1 MRKLAFLLITAISM
15 SGLAP
20 AKASDEPGL
29 GPTGLLQAKR
39 DGFDGSSF
47 EFAVVGSRGLNFLS
61 PAVKNVVQS
70 EACFSTEDEWR
81 EKCPNGTAM
90 QIGTAASENV
100 DNSYSHADSLI
111 YSLAGSSKMIAPMAS
126 AHAIRAIAL
135 EETFP
140 DVIRH
145 LLSKNV
151 SAVFFVDVWSPAKR
165 GMEVDCDAGFPEAA
179 KLAKQATDVGIALI
193 SDPGSSGDA
202 YGLSFPACLSAVLP
216 VGNLDY
222 SGQIA
227 ESNNVGPG
235 LAVSHARFESL
246 DPGLSDGKIQLTE
259 WDSVTKAMAVA
270 GGIYGALLSA
280 GYSADV
286 ALEALTQSTTHR
298 DDVIVKNIPVVHYD
312 DAKAWARAK
321 SGESVDFQISRVTQ
335 VGKNEIAAV
344 LKAAPAKLAT
354 SEIIAYEIYDLETS
368 KWVRSPIPES
378 GLRAIRIAP
387 RVDAG
392 WLRLVLR
399 QSSATQ
405 VTGPRAFFIE
415 DDFTPEYGVDR
426 GSAIQGMPLTGA
438 PSEEP
443 FVSSPLEKSSVDWP
457 EIDDPALEL
466 IELDY
471 ARDMQITGKGV
482 TVAIIDDGYQLDH
495 PYLADDRVVEGLC
508 LEVDESCPNG
518 TNKQFGS
525 SAVEPKYSEVLERR
539 EDHGTMVAGTIG
551 GYPTKDATGGIAPEV
566 NFIVAR
572 VDLNGSDENGD
583 FVDQA
588 LEWIYELSFKYAI
601 SSVNMSFG
609 YRRYQRDQVL
619 NGSACDDDSAF
630 QAAAQKL
637 RNRGIAPVV
646 ASGNDGLVE
655 GIFGPSCE
663 DAAIAVGAVDD
674 DGSIIN
680 YSNIS
685 EEIDMVAPAKA
696 KTSLGDRTFD
706 QGSGTSN
713 AAPIVS
719 GAFALAKQLRPDLS
733 VEEVLF
739 AMQKSGDLVDDVYV
753 KELPTINIR
762 KFLEYLTLGSSLD
775 QLRPTAQVQA
785 NGLKCEVE
793 FDSTSALRIDL
804 RYRLLESDSWLGVSD
819 ISSPFVLGD
828 LAPHSTYELEI
839 GGLYDDLTLWSSRQT
854 CQTAGGLP
862 PSQIA
867 FASAEAR
874 GSNWLIAYVPMAE
887 SDGPIDTLNF
897 LDKDGSEKK
906 AIPLGSNRY
915 YFYAIDNGDT
925 LNAAFSNEWGQPAF
939 SKISIPV
946 MTLAPFKASS
956 LLRGGFRGSNLSTAL
971 KAKLERDIGDFS
983 GVNSIVCTGYVLPT
997 TSSSARKTIESRAR
1011 KACEESKK
1019 FHEAAIVSVK
1029 IKVTRVTS
1037 FYGAVGV
1044 VVEGKS

>member
-1 MRKLAFLLITAISM
+1 MKRLAFLLITAMSM
-15 SGLAP
+15 AGLAP
-20 AKASDEPGL
+20 AKASDEIGL

-47 EFAVVGSRGLNFLS
+47 EFAVVGSSGLNFLS
-61 PAVKNVVQS
+61 PSVKNAVKS
-70 EACFSTEDEWR
+70 EACFSTEEEWR
-81 EKCPNGTAM
+81 EKCPNGKAR
-90 QIGTAASENV
+90 QVGTTSSENGS
-100 DNSYSHADSLI
+100 NSYSHADSLI
-111 YSLAGSSKMIAPMAS
+111 YSLAGSSKMIAPRAS

-145 LLSKNV
+145 LLSKNI

-165 GMEVDCDAGFPEAA
+165 GMEVNCDAGFPEAA
-179 KLAKQATDVGIALI
+179 KLAKQARDVGIALI
-193 SDPGSSGDA
+193 SDPGLSGDA
-202 YGLSFPACLSAVLP
+202 YGLSFPACLSAVIP
-216 VGNLDY
+216 VGNLDS

-235 LAVSHARFESL
+235 LAVSHARYESL
-246 DPGLSDGKIQLTE
+246 DPGLLDGEIHLSE

-286 ALEALTQSTTHR
+286 ALEALTQSNTHR
-298 DDVIVKNIPVVHYD
+298 DDVIVKNIPLINYL

-321 SGESVDFQISRVTQ
+321 SGESVEFQISGVTQ

-344 LKAAPAKLAT
+344 LKATPAKISTA
-354 SEIIAYEIYDLETS
+354 EVIAYEIYDFDTA
-368 KWVRSPIPES
+368 KWVRTPISES
-378 GLRAIRIAP
+378 GLRAVRISP
-387 RVDAG
+387 QVDAG

-399 QSSATQ
+399 QPSATQ
-405 VTGPRAFFIE
+405 VTGPKAFFIE
-415 DDFTPEYGVDR
+415 SDFTPEYGVDQ
-426 GSAIQGMPLTGA
+426 GTLIQGAPLSGVPSA
-438 PSEEP
+438 EPSE
-443 FVSSPLEKSSVDWP
+443 SSLLDKSSVDWP
-457 EIDDPALEL
+457 AIDDPALEL

-471 ARDMQITGKGV
+471 AREMQITGKGV

-495 PYLADDRVVEGLC
+495 PYLSPDRVVEGLC
-508 LEVDESCPNG
+508 LETDESCPNG

-525 SAVEPKYSEVLERR
+525 SAVEPKFSEKLERG
-539 EDHGTMVAGTIG
+539 DHGTMVAGTIG

-583 FVDQA
+583 FVNQA
-588 LEWIYELSFKYAI
+588 LEWIYELSFEYTI

-609 YRRYQRDQVL
+609 YSRYQRDQIL
-619 NGSACDDDSAF
+619 NGSACEDDSTF

-655 GIFGPSCE
+655 GIYGPSCE
-663 DAAIAVGAVDD
+663 HAAIAVGAVDD

-685 EEIDMVAPAKA
+685 EEVDMVAPAKA
-696 KTSLGDRTFD
+696 KTSLGDRTFA

-713 AAPIVS
+713 AAPVVS

-739 AMQKSGDLVDDVYV
+739 AMRESGDLVDDVYV

-762 KFLEYLTLGSSLD
+762 KFLDYLSLGSSLD
-775 QLRPTAQVQA
+775 QLRPKAKVQA
-785 NGLKCEVE
+785 DGLKCEVE
-793 FDSTSALRIDL
+793 FDSTSALRMDM
-804 RYRLLESDSWLGVSD
+804 RYRLLESDSWLGVND
-819 ISSPFVLGD
+819 IASPFVLGN

-839 GGLYDDLTLWSSRQT
+839 GGLFDDLTLWSSRQT
-854 CQTAGGLP
+854 CQTGDGLP

-867 FASAEAR
+867 SASAEAR
-874 GSNWLIAYVPMAE
+874 GSNWLIAYVPLAE

-897 LDKDGSEKK
+897 LAKDGSEKR
-906 AIPLGSNRY
+906 AIPLGSDRY
-915 YFYAIDNGDT
+915 YFYEIDNGDS
-925 LNAAFSNEWGQPAF
+925 LNVAFSNEWGRPAYTNISIPAF
-939 SKISIPV
+939 S
-946 MTLAPFKASS
+946 LAPFKASS
-956 LLRGGFRGSNLSTAL
+956 LLRGGFRGSNLSLAH
-971 KAKLERDIGDFS
+971 KAQLERDIGGFS
-983 GVNSIVCTGYVLPT
+983 GVISIVCTGYVLST
-997 TSSSARKTIESRAR
+997 TSSSARKTIELRAR

-1019 FHEAAIVSVK
+1019 LHEAAVVSIK
-1029 IKVTRVTS
+1029 IKDTRVTS

-1044 VVEGKS
+1044 VVEGIS